1 MTRKQKH
8 KLGWVLL
15 IISTVV
21 NLLNIVLRNH
31 GIPAVKWLGLPLF
44 FLGFWLAFMNSS
56 KSSDSNPDQNT
67 AQNPE

>member
-21 NLLNIVLRNH
+21 NLLNIVLKNH
-31 GIPAVKWLGLPLF
+31 GIPAVKWFGLPLF
-44 FLGFWLAFMNSS
+44 FIGLWLALTNSD
-56 KSSDSNPDQNT
+56 KGSDSNT
-67 AQNPE
+67 EQNPK